1 MAEKEAKA
9 HSDEMSIHLGGTNL
23 SWFDTAI
30 DEVAGT
36 TLFNK
41 NKPRM
46 KWLKRQK
53 TLKLRQ

>member
-1 MAEKEAKA
+1 VINIKNITKTAEKEANA
-9 HSDEMSIHLGGTNL
+9 HSDEMSIHLGGINL

-41 NKPRM
+41 TS
-46 KWLKRQK
+46 LV
-53 TLKLRQ
+53 